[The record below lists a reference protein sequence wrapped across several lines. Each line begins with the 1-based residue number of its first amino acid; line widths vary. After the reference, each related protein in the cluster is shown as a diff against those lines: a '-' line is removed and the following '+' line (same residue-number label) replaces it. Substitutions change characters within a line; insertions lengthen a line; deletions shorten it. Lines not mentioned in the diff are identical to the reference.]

1 MAASWNQLL
10 RPALPTAAATA
21 IPPFL
26 YGTAWKKDLTADLV
40 YQALCAG
47 FTGIDTAAQPKHY
60 REDLV
65 GHGLRKALAKGKVKR
80 QDLYVTLLS
89 CYPLITTKYLL
100 TSSQVQTKY
109 TPLSSQDS
117 VYLPYD
123 PASSIPDQVH
133 ASIQSSLANLRP
145 REDPGSAQ
153 DAYLDAVLL
162 HSPLPTLEQT
172 LAAWHVLESYVPHKI
187 RNLGISN
194 TRLPLLQSLVTSP
207 STTIKPSVVQNR
219 FYPQSSFD
227 VPLRAFCR
235 EHHIIYQSFWTLTAN
250 PSLVWSAEVGSLAHQ
265 VGISPQEALYSLVL
279 GLGGTVLLNGTK
291 NGGRMKGD
299 LDALRRVAEW
309 KEKYPVGWE
318 RAVERFKR
326 KIGEVDGE

>member
-1 MAASWNQLL
+1 MASWNKLL
-10 RPALPTAAATA
+10 RPALPTTPPTA

-26 YGTAWKKDLTADLV
+26 YGTAWKKDTTADLV

-47 FTGIDTAAQPKHY
+47 FTAIDTAAQPKHY

-65 GHGLRKALAKGKVKR
+65 GQGLRRALAEGKVERK
-80 QDLYVTLLS
+80 DLY
-89 CYPLITTKYLL
+89 I
-100 TSSQVQTKY
+100 QTKY
-109 TPLSSQDS
+109 TPISGQDPDN
-117 VYLPYD
+117 LPYD
-123 PASSIPDQVH
+123 PSSSIPDQVH
-133 ASIQSSLANLRP
+133 ASIQSSLANFRP
-145 REDPGSAQ
+145 REDPASAQ

-194 TRLPLLQSLVTSP
+194 TRLPLLQSLLTNP
-207 STTIKPSVVQNR
+207 ATTIKPSVVQNR

-227 VPLRAFCR
+227 VSLRAFCR

-250 PSLVWSAEVGSLAHQ
+250 PTLVWSAEVGSLAHQ
-265 VGISPQEALYSLVL
+265 VGISPQEALYCLVL

-291 NGGRMKGD
+291 NQGRMRGD
-299 LDALRRVAEW
+299 LDAVRRVAEW
-309 KEKYPVGWE
+309 KEKYPENWE
-318 RAVERFKR
+318 MALERFKR
-326 KIGEVDGE
+326 KIGEVEGEGE